1 MSSATSIGIA
11 GTIFIV
17 FTFLAVLLPFI
28 YADLDT
34 SAASFNSEGVVSDI
48 ADESVGA
55 SDVALSFFLGVFLG
69 VLVTFPFW
77 LDMFFTIFRVMFAVA
92 VFNIIV
98 HGG

>member
-55 SDVALSFFLGVFLG
+55 SDVALSFFQVFFWSFG
-69 VLVTFPFW
+69 TFPFW

-98 HGG
+98 HGS